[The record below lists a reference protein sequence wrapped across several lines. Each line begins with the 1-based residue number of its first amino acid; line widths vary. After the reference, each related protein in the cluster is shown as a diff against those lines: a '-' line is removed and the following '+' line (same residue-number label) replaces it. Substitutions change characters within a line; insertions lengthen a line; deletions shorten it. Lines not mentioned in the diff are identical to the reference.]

1 MRRTRW
7 LLSTLFMVAL
17 LLPPAAAAQTPP
29 IPIEPPILPPPP
41 CGIECWWPVNPVA
54 QLDMFEASI
63 EVTDGVVSG
72 HYRLHLSNPAPFLP
86 LRQLPAPAP
95 AEARIVVPVPP
106 GSSVVDLVL
115 AGGPETLEGR
125 LLDAGDAERIY
136 EEIVRCQIDPA
147 LLRSLGGDL
156 YEVRAFPVPLG
167 EERQV
172 SFTVVTPLVAEGD
185 QALIE
190 LPWSRMSPRPAAA
203 LVDVAVDVPWEVR
216 SALVPGF
223 AADVVRDG
231 PGRLSVSWESG
242 SGWTAGANF
251 RLYLTGGEGLV
262 DARLLAHRLSG
273 EDGYF
278 ALLFAPVVEV
288 DAAVDRDVV
297 LVLDTS
303 GSMAGEKMAQAQAA
317 AGYVLERLGEGDRF
331 AIVDFSRAVRVFDDG
346 LHPASAVPAGL
357 DYLDGLHARGGTNIA
372 GVLERALEL
381 LSGERPSTV
390 IFLTD
395 GLPTVGIIESDAIL
409 AVAMGVAPERAQ
421 LFAFGVGYDVDTL
434 LLDALAS
441 RFAGTSHYVTPD
453 ERIDT
458 EVQRLYERIS
468 MPVLTDV
475 QIEIEGVA
483 TFDLAPASIAGIFA
497 GSQTLLTGRYEGAGP
512 ATVVVR
518 GNAFDGEVVFEYTV
532 SFPERD
538 GSDPAI
544 AQIWAQRRVA
554 DLITELRIEGARD
567 SLIEEIVEVATRF
580 GIVTPYTA
588 YLAEEPELALRPQ
601 AAAEALSD
609 AAAAAPTSGARA
621 VDSATDIER
630 LREGS
635 FSLGGGGARVVGTH
649 SYYLIDGVWVRD
661 GYDPTVA
668 APEVVV
674 GSAGFTVLMT
684 AERDVAAAAALGERV
699 IVAGPDGWLTLVWPD
714 AGQVAVTTTLPLP
727 VVVAVPGTPAVP
739 GASTSGGGSEASTGP
754 AGAASGATE
763 PDAGT
768 AGSEEG
774 VAAAAVAAILAGV
787 VITAAVVLRRRRAN
801 AR

>member
-7 LLSTLFMVAL
+7 LLSTLFMAAL

-29 IPIEPPILPPPP
+29 VRIEPIPPPPP
-41 CGIECWWPVNPVA
+41 CTIGCWWPVGAVA
-54 QLDMFEASI
+54 QLDLFEANV
-63 EVTDGVVSG
+63 EVTDGVMSA

-86 LRQLPAPAP
+86 QRQLPFPAP

-125 LLDAGDAERIY
+125 LLDAGDAQRIY
-136 EEIVRCQIDPA
+136 EEIVRRQIDPA
-147 LLRSLGGDL
+147 LLRSLGDDL

-172 SFTVVTPLVAEGD
+172 SFTVVTPLVADGD

-223 AADVVRDG
+223 AADVVRNG
-231 PGRLSVSWESG
+231 PGRLSVSWESA

-262 DARLLAHRLSG
+262 DARLLAHRLPG
-273 EDGYF
+273 ENGYF

-297 LVLDTS
+297 LVLDSS
-303 GSMAGEKMAQAQAA
+303 GSMAGEKMEQAQAA
-317 AGYVLERLGEGDRF
+317 ASYVLERLGEGDRF
-331 AIVDFSRAVRVFDDG
+331 AVVDFSRRVRVFGDG

-357 DYLDGLHARGGTNIA
+357 DYLDGLDARGGTNIA
-372 GVLERALEL
+372 GALQRALEL

-395 GLPTVGIIESDAIL
+395 GLPTVGIIEPDAIL

-421 LFAFGVGYDVDTL
+421 LFAFGVGYEVDTL

-468 MPVLTDV
+468 TPVLTDV
-475 QIEIEGVA
+475 QIDIEGVA
-483 TFDLAPASIAGIFA
+483 TFDLAPNAIAGIFA

-518 GNAFDGEVVFEYTV
+518 GNAFDGEVVFEYAV

-554 DLITELRIEGARD
+554 DLITELRIEGARN

-601 AAAEALSD
+601 AAAESLLD
-609 AAAAAPTSGARA
+609 AAATAPASGARA
-621 VDSATDIER
+621 VDSAADVER

-635 FSLGGGGARVVGTH
+635 FSLGSSVTRVVGAH
-649 SYYLIDGVWVRD
+649 SYYLLDGVWVRD
-661 GYDPTVA
+661 GYDPAVA
-668 APEVVV
+668 APEVAV
-674 GSAGFTVLMT
+674 GSAAFAALMT
-684 AERDVAAAAALGERV
+684 AAPDVAAAAALGERV

-714 AGQVAVTTTLPLP
+714 AGGGAAITTPQLPP
-727 VVVAVPGTPAVP
+727 VVVGSPGGSSAGGGG
-739 GASTSGGGSEASTGP
+739 GASAGP
-754 AGAASGATE
+754 AGGASGE
-763 PDAGT
+763 IEVDAGT
-768 AGSEEG
+768 TGSGG
-774 VAAAAVAAILAGV
+774 VAAGAVVAILAGV
-787 VITAAVVLRRRRAN
+787 ALTAVVVRRRRRTN
-801 AR
+801 AG